1 MTATTS
7 HLTEPGPPVTLCPSS
22 DQPLEQRER
31 QWLWARGLALRPGSA
46 SSKLP
51 VPRSSPVHR
60 ADTCASRRFTV
71 PQALGTHAV
80 HAE

>member
-46 SSKLP
+46 SSLK
-51 VPRSSPVHR
+51 
-60 ADTCASRRFTV
+60 AACASV
-71 PQALGTHAV
+71 LPCAKG
-80 HAE
+80 